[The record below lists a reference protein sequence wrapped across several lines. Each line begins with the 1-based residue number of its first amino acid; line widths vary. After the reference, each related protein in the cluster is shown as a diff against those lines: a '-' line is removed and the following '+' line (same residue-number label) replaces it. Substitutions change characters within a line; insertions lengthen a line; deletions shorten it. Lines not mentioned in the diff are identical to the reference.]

1 MALVNY
7 ATREINAKIVYY
19 GPGLSGKTTNIH
31 YVFNKVKPK
40 NKGKLISLATQGD
53 RTLFFDFLPVE
64 LGSFKGFK
72 TRFHLYTVPGQ
83 VFYNSTRKLVLK
95 GADGVVF
102 VADSQKM
109 TMDENIQSLENL
121 RANLADMG
129 IDFNEFPI
137 ILQYNKM
144 DLPNASSVEEMEE
157 YLNQAGRPY
166 FAASAIK
173 GEGVLVALTAVV
185 KNILHNLKQDQNGDF
200 EGFHEDGEPI
210 VHEKEDTVSIRMNEP
225 DHAFMDIKADSQPSI
240 PTIPAMAIL
249 QPVEE
254 PEAELPAALP
264 EEEEEPIEAE
274 LHQEEEVIN
283 TEPQEEPEAPIYHIS
298 LQPLEETP
306 DVIMPLLELPEDEPS
321 SDGLDDGY
329 EEFLANVKSP
339 MIPDEDYGQDN
350 FEDIPEV
357 EDFGVTDFHV
367 TEPLEKDGAD
377 ASRFKES
384 FLGDTEGP
392 AASSPEAKREFL
404 AAQEVRQEIP
414 SPATI
419 KPAQDVLVMESGPK
433 SEQSFMIPVRITT
446 ASGVKELNLK
456 VKVDV
461 GLLGE
466 DVDQVTRIEALQPV
480 SR

>member
-64 LGSFKGFK
+64 LGSVKGFK

-109 TMDENIQSLENL
+109 MMDENIQSLENL

-129 IDFNEFPI
+129 IDFKEFPI

-157 YLNQAGRPY
+157 YLNPAGRPY

-185 KNILHNLKQDQNGDF
+185 KNILHNLKQDQAGDF

-210 VHEKEDTVSIRMNEP
+210 EHEKEDTVSIKMNEP
-225 DHAFMDIKADSQPSI
+225 VPAFMDIKADSQPSI
-240 PTIPAMAIL
+240 PTVPSMAIL
-249 QPVEE
+249 HPVEEQEKE
-254 PEAELPAALP
+254 PEAELPKALP
-264 EEEEEPIEAE
+264 EEIPEAMPFEEEEPLEVE
-274 LHQEEEVIN
+274 LHQEEESLHA
-283 TEPQEEPEAPIYHIS
+283 ELSEEAYSEPETPVYHIS
-298 LQPLEETP
+298 LQPLEETS
-306 DVIMPLLELPEDEPS
+306 DVAFPLLELAEDEQP
-321 SDGLDDGY
+321 GENVDDGF
-329 EEFLANVKSP
+329 EDFLANVKSP
-339 MIPDEDYGQDN
+339 MIPEDEDISGAGQEVQDVI
-350 FEDIPEV
+350 EDIPEV
-357 EDFGVTDFHV
+357 EDFGITDFHV
-367 TEPLEKDGAD
+367 AELLEKDEED

-384 FLGDTEGP
+384 FLGRYRGPGCFIARGQEG
-392 AASSPEAKREFL
+392 
-404 AAQEVRQEIP
+404 IH
-414 SPATI
+414 
-419 KPAQDVLVMESGPK
+419 
-433 SEQSFMIPVRITT
+433 
-446 ASGVKELNLK
+446 
-456 VKVDV
+456 
-461 GLLGE
+461 
-466 DVDQVTRIEALQPV
+466 
-480 SR
+480 